1 MTTIAIFGAAGKMGT
16 RISTKLKDLKQYKLL
31 CVEAD
36 KDMEAKLAQRGLTA
50 VPAEQAAKEAD
61 VVILAV
67 PDKFIGAVAGKI
79 VPMVRPGTLIIGLDP
94 AAPHNGKLPPRKD
107 VSYFVVHPA
116 HPPIFNDETDPE
128 ARKDY
133 FGAGKARQAIVCALM
148 QGPDSDYAKGEAI
161 ASAMFGPILRSHRV
175 TVEQMALLEPALA
188 ETVAATCLS
197 IIREGMDEIIRRGV
211 PEAAARDFIL
221 GHMNV
226 ETAILFGFLGKEVKF
241 SDGCLKAIEEA
252 KKDIFQS
259 DWKKVF
265 DNANLMTSIQKICG
279 DIP

>member
-1 MTTIAIFGAAGKMGT
+1 MTTVAIFGAAGKMGT
-16 RISTKLKDLKQYKLL
+16 RISSKLKDLRQYRLL

-36 KDMEAKLAQRGLTA
+36 KAMEAKLAERGLTA
-50 VPAEQAAKEAD
+50 VSAEQAAQQAD

-67 PDKFIGAVAGKI
+67 PDKFIGAVAGAI
-79 VPMVRPGTLIIGLDP
+79 VPKVKSRTIIIGLDP

-107 VSYFVVHPA
+107 VTYFVVHPA
-116 HPPIFNDETDPE
+116 HPPIFNDETDPA

-148 QGPDSDYAKGEAI
+148 QGPESDYAKGEAI
-161 ASAMFGPILRSHRV
+161 AVAMFGPILRSHRV

-188 ETVAATCLS
+188 ETVAATCLT
-197 IIREGMDEIIRRGV
+197 IIREGLDEIIRRGV

-221 GHMNV
+221 GHMGI
-226 ETAILFGFLGKEVKF
+226 ETAVLFGMLGNVRF
-241 SDGCLKAIEEA
+241 SDGCLRAIEEA

-265 DNANLMTSIQKICG
+265 ENANLMTSIKKICG

>member
-188 ETVAATCLS
+188 ETVAATCLT

-221 GHMNV
+221 GHMGI
-226 ETAILFGFLGKEVKF
+226 ETAVLFGFLGNVKF
-241 SDGCLKAIEEA
+241 SDGCLRAIEEA

-265 DNANLMTSIQKICG
+265 DNANLMTSIKKICG

>member
-1 MTTIAIFGAAGKMGT
+1 MTTIAVFGAAGKMGT
-16 RISTKLKDLKQYKLL
+16 RITGKLKDARQYRLL

-36 KDMEAKLAQRGLTA
+36 PAMEAKLRERGLTVASADQA
-50 VPAEQAAKEAD
+50 VKEAD

-67 PDKFIGAVAGKI
+67 PDKLIKTIAGQV
-79 VPMVRPGTLIIGLDP
+79 VPKVRPGTLVMGLDP
-94 AAPHNGKLPPRKD
+94 AAPHNGALPARKD

-148 QGPDSDYAKGEAI
+148 QGPEADYRRGEEI
-161 ASAMFGPILRSHRV
+161 AAVMFGPILRSHRV
-175 TVEQMALLEPALA
+175 TVAQMALLEPALA
-188 ETVAATCLS
+188 ETVAATCLT
-197 IIREGMDEIIRRGV
+197 IIREGLDEIIKRGV
-211 PEAAARDFIL
+211 PEQAARDFIL
-221 GHMNV
+221 GHMGI
-226 ETAILFGFLGKEVKF
+226 ETAVLFGMLGNVRF
-241 SDGCLKAIEEA
+241 SDGCLRAIAEA
-252 KKDIFQS
+252 KKDIFQP

-265 DNANLMTSIQKICG
+265 DNKELMISIKKICG

>member
-1 MTTIAIFGAAGKMGT
+1 MTTVAIFGAAGKMGT
-16 RISTKLKDLKQYKLL
+16 RISSKLKDLRQYRLL

-36 KDMEAKLAQRGLTA
+36 KAMEAKLAERGLTA
-50 VPAEQAAKEAD
+50 VSAEQAAQQAD

-67 PDKFIGAVAGKI
+67 PDKFIGAVAGAI
-79 VPMVRPGTLIIGLDP
+79 VPKVKSRTIIIGLDP

-107 VSYFVVHPA
+107 VTYFVVHPA

-148 QGPDSDYAKGEAI
+148 QGPESDYAKGEAI
-161 ASAMFGPILRSHRV
+161 AVAMFGPILRSHRV

-188 ETVAATCLS
+188 ETVAATCLT
-197 IIREGMDEIIRRGV
+197 IIREGLDEIIRRGV

-221 GHMNV
+221 GHMGI
-226 ETAILFGFLGKEVKF
+226 ETAVLFGMLGNVRF
-241 SDGCLKAIEEA
+241 SDGCLRAIEEA

-265 DNANLMTSIQKICG
+265 ENANLMTSIKKICG

>member
-1 MTTIAIFGAAGKMGT
+1 MTTIALFGAAGKMGT
-16 RISTKLKDLKQYKLL
+16 RISSKLKDLKRYGLL

-36 KDMEAKLAQRGLTA
+36 KTMEAKLSERGLTA
-50 VPAEQAAKEAD
+50 VSAQQAVREAD

-67 PDKFIGAVAGKI
+67 PDKLIGAVAGAI
-79 VPMVRPGTLIIGLDP
+79 VPKLGSGTLIMTLDP
-94 AAPHNGKLPPRKD
+94 AAPYNGKLPPRKD

-116 HPPIFNDETDPE
+116 HPPLFNDETEPE

-133 FGAGKARQAIVCALM
+133 FGAGSARQAIVCALM
-148 QGPDSDYAKGEAI
+148 QGPEADYAKGEAI
-161 ASAMFGPILRSHRV
+161 AAAMFGPILRVHRV

-188 ETVAATCLS
+188 ETVAATCLT
-197 IIREGMDEIIRRGV
+197 IIREGLDEVIRRGV

-221 GHMNV
+221 GHMGIESAV
-226 ETAILFGFLGKEVKF
+226 LFGMLGNVRF
-241 SDGCLKAIEEA
+241 SDGCLRAIEEA

-265 DNANLMTSIQKICG
+265 EKENLLTSIRKICG

>member
-1 MTTIAIFGAAGKMGT
+1 MTTVAIFGAAGKMGT
-16 RISTKLKDLKQYKLL
+16 RISSKLKDLRQYRLL

-36 KDMEAKLAQRGLTA
+36 KAMEAKLAERGLTA
-50 VPAEQAAKEAD
+50 VSAEQAAQQAD

-67 PDKFIGAVAGKI
+67 PDKFIGAVAGAI
-79 VPMVRPGTLIIGLDP
+79 VPKVKSGTIIIGLDP

-107 VSYFVVHPA
+107 VTYFVVHPA
-116 HPPIFNDETDPE
+116 HPPIFNDETDPA

-148 QGPDSDYAKGEAI
+148 QGPESDYAKGEAI
-161 ASAMFGPILRSHRV
+161 AVAMFGPILRSHRV

-188 ETVAATCLS
+188 ETVAATCLT
-197 IIREGMDEIIRRGV
+197 IIREGLDEIIRRGV

-221 GHMNV
+221 GHMGI
-226 ETAILFGFLGKEVKF
+226 ETAVLFGMLGNVRF
-241 SDGCLKAIEEA
+241 SDGCLRAIEEA

-265 DNANLMTSIQKICG
+265 ENANLMTSIKKICG

>member
-1 MTTIAIFGAAGKMGT
+1 MGT
-16 RISTKLKDLKQYKLL
+16 RISSKLRDIKEYRLL

-36 KDMEAKLAQRGLTA
+36 KAMEAKLTERGMTP
-50 VPAEQAAKEAD
+50 VSAEQAAQQAD

-67 PDKFIGAVAGKI
+67 PDKLIGAVAGAI
-79 VPMVRPGTLIIGLDP
+79 VPKLKSGTLIIALDP
-94 AAPHNGKLPPRKD
+94 AAPYNGKLPPRKD

-116 HPPIFNDETDPE
+116 HPPLFNDETDPE

-148 QGPDSDYAKGEAI
+148 QGSESDYAKGEAI
-161 ASAMFGPILRSHRV
+161 AAAMFGPILRVHRV

-188 ETVAATCLS
+188 ETVAATCLT
-197 IIREGMDEIIRRGV
+197 IIREGLDEVIRRGV

-221 GHMNV
+221 GHMGIESAV
-226 ETAILFGFLGKEVKF
+226 LFGMLGNVRF
-241 SDGCLKAIEEA
+241 SDGCLRAIEEA

-265 DNANLMTSIQKICG
+265 GKENLLTSIRKICG

>member
-1 MTTIAIFGAAGKMGT
+1 MTTIALFGAAGKMGT
-16 RISTKLKDLKQYKLL
+16 RISSKLKDLKRYGLL

-36 KDMEAKLAQRGLTA
+36 KTMEAKLSERGLTA
-50 VPAEQAAKEAD
+50 VSAQQAVREAD

-67 PDKFIGAVAGKI
+67 PDKLIGAVAGAI
-79 VPMVRPGTLIIGLDP
+79 VPKLRSGTLIMTLDP
-94 AAPHNGKLPPRKD
+94 AAPYNGKLPPRKD

-116 HPPIFNDETDPE
+116 HPPLFNDETEPE

-133 FGAGKARQAIVCALM
+133 FGAGSARQAIVCALM
-148 QGPDSDYAKGEAI
+148 QGPEADYAKGEAI
-161 ASAMFGPILRSHRV
+161 AAAMFGPILRVHRV

-188 ETVAATCLS
+188 ETVAATCLT
-197 IIREGMDEIIRRGV
+197 IIREGLDEVIRRGV

-221 GHMNV
+221 GHMGIESAV
-226 ETAILFGFLGKEVKF
+226 LFGMLGNVRF
-241 SDGCLKAIEEA
+241 SDGCLRAIEEA

-265 DNANLMTSIQKICG
+265 EKENLLTSIRKICG